1 MFKSAEW
8 RADERDVTNRFERLR
23 SQEGF
28 TLVELLVAG
37 AVMLVVFA
45 ASVTYL
51 AVASRSEVVNYNR
64 SDRLEEMSVALK
76 RFTHDARDARS
87 VWYLLGGQGRK
98 VRITLRSGETVDYEC
113 VEDAKTTCV
122 RIHNGQRTIL
132 AKGLLETDNT
142 FVLSCRH
149 KDPSHVDTGK
159 LMHIPN
165 SGAIPSDCDTSV
177 PNPVSYV
184 DLRLIGTLGCEG
196 EGRTGGCPPRR
207 ITLHGGVALRNA
219 G

>member
-1 MFKSAEW
+1 M
-8 RADERDVTNRFERLR
+8 TNRLEQLR
-23 SQEGF
+23 SQDGF

-37 AVMLVVFA
+37 AVMLIVFSA
-45 ASVTYL
+45 AVTYL
-51 AVASRSEVVNYNR
+51 AVASRAERTNYNR

-76 RFTHDARDARS
+76 RFTNDARDARS
-87 VWYLLGGQGRK
+87 VAYLMGGQGRK
-98 VRITLRSGETVDYEC
+98 VRITLRSGDTVDYEC
-113 VEDAKTTCV
+113 VEDGKTTCV

-159 LMHIPN
+159 LMNIPT
-165 SGAIPSDCDTSV
+165 SGAIPSDCDKTV

-184 DLRLIGTLGCEG
+184 DLRLIGTVGCAG
-196 EGRTGGCPPRR
+196 EGSTGGCPARR